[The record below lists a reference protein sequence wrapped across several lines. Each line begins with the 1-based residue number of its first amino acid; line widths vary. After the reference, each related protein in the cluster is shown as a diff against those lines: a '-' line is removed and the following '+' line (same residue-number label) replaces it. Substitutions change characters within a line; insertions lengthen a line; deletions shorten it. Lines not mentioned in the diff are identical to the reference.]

1 VTNLNGIITGIQRT
15 WLDPRRSTKAPLAD
29 PRRALGHLLGNGVRF
44 GAATKPALAQAG
56 VLAAGEGIE
65 TMLALKS
72 VLPSLPVVAGLSATH
87 LAALDLS
94 PRFRPGAGC
103 AGFMSPAT
111 MTRPV
116 SKRRTACTNAASPS
130 ASRSASSCRSMVIST
145 SIFVS
150 SAPPACSRILQTS
163 SCLMIACVFGSL
175 RRAVDHGAISG
186 LQPVTGRKEQH
197 FLAGGAPSPA
207 TARATQAAFPSGD
220 LPSARP
226 GCNGAGQLFSAAGL
240 IIQRIRAIG
249 SPRSARLCSAKQNS
263 CPAPSSALLRPQ
275 GGCNPGSAAGG

>member
-94 PRFRPGAGC
+94 PRFRPGAGLY
-103 AGFMSPAT
+103 GRQLSSRLLSRFL
-111 MTRPV
+111 V
-116 SKRRTACTNAASPS
+116 DRRGW
-130 ASRSASSCRSMVIST
+130 SRSGIGRSEGSS
-145 SIFVS
+145 
-150 SAPPACSRILQTS
+150 P
-163 SCLMIACVFGSL
+163 
-175 RRAVDHGAISG
+175 SG
-186 LQPVTGRKEQH
+186 LQPRTLVFGRPSD
-197 FLAGGAPSPA
+197 GAWTMMQRCASGA
-207 TARATQAAFPSGD
+207 TLRATGPFSGT
-220 LPSARP
+220 A
-226 GCNGAGQLFSAAGL
+226 
-240 IIQRIRAIG
+240 
-249 SPRSARLCSAKQNS
+249 
-263 CPAPSSALLRPQ
+263 
-275 GGCNPGSAAGG
+275 